1 MQLIGQAMP
10 RLEDLCLA
18 HANLSDIEHCISE
31 DSNLSDIRY
40 KKFVSQFAAAGFIG
54 LSISIVG
61 DTDTTLWWTAKIGVA
76 CTKQQFHQ
84 NNQYNNSNKC

>member
-31 DSNLSDIRY
+31 DSNLSDI
-40 KKFVSQFAAAGFIG
+40 KSLFHNLLLLDIG

-76 CTKQQFHQ
+76 CTKQQFHR